1 MEESYSQDNKVLKWI
16 KRIAIALIIGSV
28 IYALYPKIEGIVN
41 SAKKMADIANARNI
55 YNTISEALILDE
67 VEAPNKGIYID
78 LSDNPLEEEDELG
91 NKIDIEYIYK
101 IKNKLEQKTNYY
113 SKYTKFDK
121 NKSFVIYINKEGNL
135 KIYVS
140 PINSN
145 EIEEIYP
152 KSEGVYK

>member
-1 MEESYSQDNKVLKWI
+1 MEESYSQENKVLKWM
-16 KRIAIALIIGSV
+16 KRIAIALIIAGV
-28 IYALYPKIEGIVN
+28 IYALYPKIEGIIN
-41 SAKKMADIANARNI
+41 SAKKMADVANARNI
-55 YNTISEALILDE
+55 YNTISETLILDE
-67 VEAPNKGIYID
+67 LEAPKQGIYID

-113 SKYTKFDK
+113 SKYTKLDK

-152 KSEGVYK
+152 NKEGVYK

>member
-16 KRIAIALIIGSV
+16 KRIAIILIVTGV

-55 YNTISEALILDE
+55 YNTLSEALILDE
-67 VEAPNKGIYID
+67 IEAPKKDIYID
-78 LSDNPLEEEDELG
+78 LSDKPLEEKDELG
-91 NKIDIEYIYK
+91 NKIDIKYIYK
-101 IKNKLEQKTNYY
+101 IKDTLKQKTNYY
-113 SKYTKFDK
+113 SKYTKLDQ

-140 PINSN
+140 PISSN

-152 KSEGVYK
+152 RGEGVYK

>member
-1 MEESYSQDNKVLKWI
+1 MEESYSQENKVLKWM
-16 KRIAIALIIGSV
+16 KRIAIALIIAGV
-28 IYALYPKIEGIVN
+28 IYALYPKIEGIIN
-41 SAKKMADIANARNI
+41 SAKKMADVANARNI

-67 VEAPNKGIYID
+67 LEAPKQGIYID

-113 SKYTKFDK
+113 SKYTKLDK

-152 KSEGVYK
+152 NKEGVYK